1 MALSVDKRPASYE
14 ELVKALDELYRK
26 AKRKARIKLWISAV
40 LALLGIA
47 MMIYPVV
54 ATFQK
59 NQALAEQINKYQNVI
74 ESLPPERNDAAMM
87 LAWDYNRE
95 LSVHPI
101 VQPPIGA
108 ESSDPD
114 FSAYAKQLVD
124 KPGDPMAQIAMPSV
138 DINLPVFHGASS
150 EVLKKGAG
158 HLYGTSLPVGASE
171 DGQTRTSAIS
181 AHTGMVNASMFD
193 NLHKL
198 KKGDS
203 AFIRVR
209 GRTLHYVMVDSK
221 IVDPED
227 RDAVYT
233 VEGKDLLQLITCT
246 PYSVN
251 TQRLV
256 VTLERAPLPSPMP
269 DLETA
274 KNPYGPAG
282 WQWWMTV
289 TLVVALVFLLL
300 FLFTWWSN
308 RRYLR
313 NLRERIA
320 QRNWEATRDTPIGA

>member
-1 MALSVDKRPASYE
+1 MAQHVETQPQSYPQLVAALE
-14 ELVKALDELYRK
+14 ELYIKALRK
-26 AKRKARIKLWISAV
+26 TRIKLVISAL
-40 LALLGIA
+40 LAIIGMA

-59 NQALAEQINKYQNVI
+59 NRALTEQVNHYQNVI
-74 ESLPPERNDAAMM
+74 ESLPPEVNDAVFAQAQEYNQW
-87 LAWDYNRE
+87 LA
-95 LSVHPI
+95 SHPI
-101 VQPPIGA
+101 TPPPIGA
-108 ESSDPD
+108 ESTDSD
-114 FSAYAKQLVD
+114 FASYKERLVNKVD
-124 KPGDPMAQIAMPSV
+124 DPMAQIAMPTV
-138 DINLPVFHGASS
+138 DINLPVFHGASTD
-150 EVLKKGAG
+150 VLKKGAG
-158 HLYGTSLPVGASE
+158 HLYGTSLPVGADT

-203 AFIRVR
+203 AFVRVR

-221 IVDPED
+221 IVEPDD
-227 RDAVYT
+227 RNAIYT

-256 VTLERAPLPSPMP
+256 VTLERAPLPSPLP
-269 DLETA
+269 NLDA
-274 KNPYGPAG
+274 AQNPYGPAG

-289 TLVVALVFLLL
+289 TLSVALLFLLL
-300 FLFTWWSN
+300 LLYTMWSN

-313 NLRERIA
+313 NLRARIEKRKR
-320 QRNWEATRDTPIGA
+320 QYDEN